1 MVKSLFELGSDKPTS
16 DWTTR
21 NSRISNVKVFIHRM
35 KTNKS
40 YDIELELEYEGQ
52 KFSSKKIETGNTLV
66 DLLEIINYS
75 QNANVIKVLLHKL
88 KGNKRVQLCMTSKIN
103 LAEIQKDCLTKLW
116 IPLEDVADVIYE
128 GTRCELEVSILTV
141 TNHAD
146 KYQKI
151 TSRNT

>member
-1 MVKSLFELGSDKPTS
+1 
-16 DWTTR
+16 
-21 NSRISNVKVFIHRM
+21 M
-35 KTNKS
+35 KEIFS
-40 YDIELELEYEGQ
+40 QQ
-52 KFSSKKIETGNTLV
+52 KEVGIFQIIKYIPHVN
-66 DLLEIINYS
+66 EI
-75 QNANVIKVLLHKL
+75 QVLLYKM
-88 KGNKRVQLCMTSKIN
+88 KGNKRTTLCMTSKIN
-103 LAEIQKDCLTKLW
+103 LLEIQKDCLTKLW